1 MKKNDHLFQLILATV
16 IAFTFTTHAYATA
29 VSSQPGG
36 TPGNN
41 ATDSTLTDGATAGES
56 SIMDGVGD
64 LFEGGTDGA
73 AGDTGD
79 TSRAPGESGGAE
91 NTVPEQGNPLNEST
105 NGTANDASNGA
116 SNGAENGTANGTQ
129 NDAQNG
135 TSNNAENDA
144 GNDASGDAEDGMNW
158 TALIIGLLL
167 AAVLV
172 FVLLAIVP
180 RKRTR

>member
-16 IAFTFTTHAYATA
+16 IALTLTTHAYATA

-36 TPGNN
+36 IPGNN

-64 LFEGGTDGA
+64 LFEGGTDGS

-79 TSRAPGESGGAE
+79 ATHAPGESGGAQ

-105 NGTANDASNGA
+105 NGTANDASFD
-116 SNGAENGTANGTQ
+116 AENGA
-129 NDAQNG
+129 
-135 TSNNAENDA
+135 SNNAENDV

-158 TALIIGLLL
+158 SALIIGLLL